1 MVNAFLEN
9 TSVVLPKIR
18 TSPDSGESQ
27 HHGVILNYDDAIDDL
42 QILFERGSVR
52 RYLDP
57 LNRYLYLFCHA
68 DTDEAFGFMLDS
80 FLTHT
85 VHELPRLR
93 PIADYLQLGERP
105 YRDPNLYRTD
115 APPRTSFPDYAW
127 NDAAHDAI
135 ENIVEITGGI
145 VEE

>member
-1 MVNAFLEN
+1 MLV
-9 TSVVLPKIR
+9 
-18 TSPDSGESQ
+18 DS
-27 HHGVILNYDDAIDDL
+27 
-42 QILFERGSVR
+42 
-52 RYLDP
+52 
-57 LNRYLYLFCHA
+57 
-68 DTDEAFGFMLDS
+68 DTDIPFDIMVDS

-85 VHELPRLR
+85 VHEIPRLR

-127 NDAAHDAI
+127 SDAI

-145 VEE
+145 VKE